1 MPLPPTEVEEPY
13 RLSQLGT
20 QPLLVPVQ
28 VTNLCWHAVCSRS
41 LRWEW
46 VVVEAHQQRLKNPID
61 YPSWVPN
68 LCWYHHYPPLY
79 HQQVPVGYPTSVG
92 TSSGHY
98 PPLLACGMQ

>member
-1 MPLPPTEVEEPY
+1 MGMGRGGGPPMPLPPTEVEEPY

-28 VTNLCWHAVCSRS
+28 VTIHLCWHAACSRS

-46 VVVEAHQQRLKNPID
+46 VVVEAPQCHYHQQRLKNPID

-68 LCWYHHYPPLY
+68 LCWYQFRSLS
-79 HQQVPVGYPTSVG
+79 TSVG
-92 TSSGHY
+92 MRY
-98 PPLLACGMQ
+98 AVDL